1 MTRNVESRMAV
12 LELQLEE
19 AVQML
24 RLVAKNQRT
33 CLEIEE
39 WLSQNYPDKDNSREI
54 VSALLNLTKKRK
66 ADAS

>member
-1 MTRNVESRMAV
+1 MTRKAESRMAV

-39 WLSQNYPDKDNSREI
+39 WLSQNYPESKTSEETVRMLMNSC
-54 VSALLNLTKKRK
+54 KK
-66 ADAS
+66 